1 MRILILV
8 PDFRTRG
15 GVVNYYRTLRLAD
28 EPNIQYLF
36 INRHGTRS
44 IISKSFFALFIYLD
58 FLRAAVRAGLVHVNP
73 SLDRNSFYRDMIF
86 IVLAKLLRKN
96 VLVFFRGW
104 QEPYEESIRKDK
116 LKSFLFRHSYAKA
129 DRFVVLGEHF
139 KRKLIALGVDPR
151 KPIHVETTVADSSHI
166 DAFDLAPKLA
176 SIASECRFLFLS
188 RVLREKGVY
197 IAMDAFA
204 ECKATL
210 PERRMT
216 LVVAG
221 AGEELEAAQAYAR
234 DKGYT
239 GIEFA
244 GHVSGPEKARL
255 LETCHVMVFPTYY
268 REGLPNSILEGMLY
282 GMPIISRPVAAIP
295 EVVSNGVNGYLTDSM
310 ESSTFAKYMLQL
322 LREPDL
328 YQRMAIANHRAA
340 KETFTSDKVRERL
353 FAVYR
358 QMESR

>member
-15 GVVNYYRTLRLAD
+15 GVVNYYRTLRLSD
-28 EPNIQYLF
+28 EPNIDYLF
-36 INRHGTRS
+36 INRHGTKS
-44 IISKSFFALFIYLD
+44 IVSKTFFAVFIYLD
-58 FLRAAVRAGLVHVNP
+58 FLRAAVRAGLIHINP
-73 SLDRNSFYRDMIF
+73 SLDRNSFYRDLLF

-96 VLVFFRGW
+96 VLIFFRGW
-104 QEPYEESIRKDK
+104 EEPYEESIRNSGF
-116 LKSFLFRHSYAKA
+116 KSFLFRHSYAKA
-129 DRFVVLGEHF
+129 DRFVVLGESF
-139 KRKLIALGVDPR
+139 KRKLVALGVDPA

-166 DAFDLAPKLA
+166 ESFDLARKLS
-176 SIASECRFLFLS
+176 SIESHCRFLFMS

-204 ECKATL
+204 ECKASL
-210 PERRMT
+210 PHREMT

-221 AGEELEAAQAYAR
+221 SGEDLAAAKTYAR
-234 DKGYT
+234 DKGYA

-244 GHVSGPEKARL
+244 GDVSGADKARF

-268 REGLPNSILEGMLY
+268 KEGLPNAILEGMLY

-295 EVVSNGVNGYLTDSM
+295 EVVANGVNGYLTESM
-310 ESSTFAKYMLQL
+310 ESSAFAKHMLDL
-322 LREPDL
+322 LRDPDA
-328 YQRMAIANHRAA
+328 YRRMAIANHRAA
-340 KETFTSDKVRERL
+340 SDAFTSDKVKERL

>member
-15 GVVNYYRTLRLAD
+15 GVVNYYRALRLSD
-28 EPNIQYLF
+28 QPNIEYLF
-36 INRHGTRS
+36 INRHGTTS
-44 IISKSFFALFIYLD
+44 IISKGFFALFIYFN
-58 FLRAAVRAGLVHVNP
+58 FLRSALRAQLIHVNP
-73 SLDRNSFYRDMIF
+73 SLDRNSFYRDMVF
-86 IVLAKLLRKN
+86 IVSAKILRKN

-104 QEPYEESIRKDK
+104 EERFEDLVRNDK

-139 KRKLIALGVDPR
+139 KRKLIALGVDPA

-166 DAFDLAPKLA
+166 ESFDLSRKLA
-176 SIASECRFLFLS
+176 SIASHCRFLFMS

-204 ECKATL
+204 ECRAKL
-210 PERRMT
+210 PDRPMT
-216 LVVAG
+216 LVIAG
-221 AGEELEAAQAYAR
+221 SGEELAPAEAYAR

-244 GHVSGPEKARL
+244 GHVAGAEKARL
-255 LETCHVMVFPTYY
+255 LETCHVMIFPTFY
-268 REGLPNSILEGMLY
+268 REGLPNCILEGMLY

-295 EVVSNGVNGYLTDSM
+295 EVVSNDVNGYLTDSM
-310 ESSTFAKYMLQL
+310 DSSVFAKYMLKL
-322 LREPDL
+322 LQDPEAYR
-328 YQRMAIANHRAA
+328 RMAFTNHRAGTA
-340 KETFTSDKVRERL
+340 FTSDNVKERL